1 MAMASPSK
9 KTVAARQENAASDA
23 SDAEVQRDV
32 ESGSGDEV
40 EHSEGEDHDDDEE
53 EEEEEDDEMNDDGD
67 DDSEG
72 SVGDEDGAD
81 ILQPE
86 DDADDDDEEMEAVGF
101 GDAMSKILQQNV
113 ADAAQPIL
121 AKRTTAR
128 MREIMNEKKEIKQER
143 MSAAEKR
150 AKERKDNVVPS
161 HASAAKDR
169 TLRKIATKGV
179 VALFNAIAKH
189 QHQVGKPTEKEDKK
203 VKELSKESFLGL
215 LKSAKGDKEPSAS
228 KTETAA
234 SANKTW
240 SVLQDDYMMGAKM
253 KDWDAAHAP
262 ESARARRRADAKGR
276 DDDSDPEA
284 VEDRAWKQ
292 AEALDSD
299 DDDDDQAAPASSK
312 GKRKG
317 ATGAS
322 KKNTGKK
329 NTKKAKH

>member
-1 MAMASPSK
+1 MAMASASK
-9 KTVAARQENAASDA
+9 KAAATQREKAASDV
-23 SDAEVQRDV
+23 SDAEMEHGV
-32 ESGSGDEV
+32 ESGSGDDV
-40 EHSEGEDHDDDEE
+40 EDSEQ
-53 EEEEEDDEMNDDGD
+53 DDGD
-67 DDSEG
+67 VNSGSDHEADGSDGEDSEG
-72 SVGDEDGAD
+72 SVGDDDGAD

-128 MREIMNEKKEIKQER
+128 MREIMNEKKEAKQER

-150 AKERKDNVVPS
+150 AKERKDNVMPS

-189 QHQVGKPTEKEDKK
+189 QHQVGKPTDKEDKK

-215 LKSAKGDKEPSAS
+215 LKSAKNDKDSAASAS
-228 KTETAA
+228 KPEAAA
-234 SANKTW
+234 STNKTW

-276 DDDSDPEA
+276 DDESDPEA

-292 AEALDSD
+292 AAALDSED
-299 DDDDDQAAPASSK
+299 DEEQEASAPSK

-317 ATGAS
+317 AAAS
-322 KKNTGKK
+322 SKQSSGKK
-329 NTKKAKH
+329 KTKKAKH